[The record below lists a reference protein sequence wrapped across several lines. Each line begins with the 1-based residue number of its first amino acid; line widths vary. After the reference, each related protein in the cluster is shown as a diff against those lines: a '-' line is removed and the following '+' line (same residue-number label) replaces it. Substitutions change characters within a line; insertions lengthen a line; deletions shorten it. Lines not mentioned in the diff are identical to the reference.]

1 MQQLEERVDS
11 MYVTANFTKLLK
23 VEAGLRSLVMAR
35 APQDYYSWTLEQRRA
50 FLGAASIHQLCKT
63 IIMKNSEYN
72 EEHKDDPY
80 YPRFIMVIVQYSKK
94 LIAQNIAAIMRN
106 HQREA
111 HKSDDA
117 SKQIGR
123 KFFKY
128 RLAAEEDAYA
138 LSGYKYNAITP
149 FFMQDNNLKIILSE
163 SIVKD
168 LDPAYFYLG
177 GGRVELKMGLSVEEF
192 LGYFGDRVI
201 VGSISN

>member
-1 MQQLEERVDS
+1 
-11 MYVTANFTKLLK
+11 
-23 VEAGLRSLVMAR
+23 
-35 APQDYYSWTLEQRRA
+35 
-50 FLGAASIHQLCKT
+50 
-63 IIMKNSEYN
+63 MKNSEYN
-72 EEHKDDPY
+72 EDYKEDPF

-94 LIAQNIAAIMRN
+94 LIAPNIAAIMRN
-106 HQREA
+106 YQR
-111 HKSDDA
+111 DA
-117 SKQIGR
+117 YKHDPSKHIGR

-149 FFMQDNNLKIILSE
+149 FFMQNNDLKIILSE

-177 GGRVELKMGLSVEEF
+177 GGRVELKMGLSVDEF

-201 VGSISN
+201 VGNVSN

>member
-1 MQQLEERVDS
+1 
-11 MYVTANFTKLLK
+11 
-23 VEAGLRSLVMAR
+23 
-35 APQDYYSWTLEQRRA
+35 
-50 FLGAASIHQLCKT
+50 
-63 IIMKNSEYN
+63 
-72 EEHKDDPY
+72 
-80 YPRFIMVIVQYSKK
+80 
-94 LIAQNIAAIMRN
+94 MRN
-106 HQREA
+106 YQRDA
-111 HKSDDA
+111 HKNED

-149 FFMQDNNLKIILSE
+149 FFMQNNDLKIIISE

-192 LGYFGDRVI
+192 LNYFGDRVI
-201 VGSISN
+201 VGNISN